1 MARRRIPERWRRLVR
16 AFVVPRWAE
25 FTTPDG
31 CAHRRRLNTG
41 IGVGGPMK
49 PFFAVEAL
57 TGGPT
62 PTYVDD
68 LAVLLHRLAGLR
80 RASLA

>member
-16 AFVVPRWAE
+16 AFVAPRWAE

-31 CAHRRRLNTG
+31 CAHRRRLETC
-41 IGVGGPMK
+41 IGMGGPTK
-49 PFFAVEAL
+49 PFLWAVGFDPVIFAVEAL

-62 PTYVDD
+62 PTY
-68 LAVLLHRLAGLR
+68 
-80 RASLA
+80 